1 MWRKTCFYIL
11 TWSSWCGELKNDL
24 SKICLLPATAD
35 KQCSYL
41 NTNYRQQTKLNL
53 AMIGYYKTVYKEN
66 VETKTIF
73 VWQLYRMNVELG
85 V

>member
-1 MWRKTCFYIL
+1 M
-11 TWSSWCGELKNDL
+11 
-24 SKICLLPATAD
+24 LPATAD

-53 AMIGYYKTVYKEN
+53 AMIGYYKTVYRDN

-73 VWQLYRMNVELG
+73 V
-85 V
+85 

>member
-1 MWRKTCFYIL
+1 MM
-11 TWSSWCGELKNDL
+11 

-66 VETKTIF
+66 VFQCRKIWTP
-73 VWQLYRMNVELG
+73 YRTCLLIALSVQNVQKKDQRFS
-85 V
+85 